1 MKEGMDEIH
10 LVRTENWYRRLIPE
24 HLGTILHDKKLWA
37 EFDTSDCLPPF
48 TNHLH
53 TWNWLLPSF
62 MKNIDDHFF
71 HAFFLLEPF
80 QNHGSVPRYSS
91 KRFVKE
97 TEELLDLLDLEGQR
111 TPRLEDL
118 QGFALNSKGRELK
131 KAIERVGR
139 GDVGDL
145 RSGLQKLLG
154 RRVRRINKAI
164 LGGKKHVNLEH
175 RLF

>member
-1 MKEGMDEIH
+1 M
-10 LVRTENWYRRLIPE
+10 VNFFP
-24 HLGTILHDKKLWA
+24 
-37 EFDTSDCLPPF
+37 CLLF
-48 TNHLH
+48 
-53 TWNWLLPSF
+53 
-62 MKNIDDHFF
+62 
-71 HAFFLLEPF
+71 LEPF

-97 TEELLDLLDLEGQR
+97 SEELLDLLDLEGQR

-118 QGFALNSKGRELK
+118 QGFALNAKGRELK

-154 RRVRRINKAI
+154 RRRINENI
-164 LGGKKHVNLEH
+164 GGEKHVNLEH

>member
-1 MKEGMDEIH
+1 M
-10 LVRTENWYRRLIPE
+10 
-24 HLGTILHDKKLWA
+24 IL
-37 EFDTSDCLPPF
+37 
-48 TNHLH
+48 
-53 TWNWLLPSF
+53 
-62 MKNIDDHFF
+62 FF

-80 QNHGSVPRYSS
+80 QNQGSVPRYSS

-118 QGFALNSKGRELK
+118 QGFALSSKGRELK

-154 RRVRRINKAI
+154 RRMRRIKKTI
-164 LGGKKHVNLEH
+164 LGGGKKHVNLEH

>member
-1 MKEGMDEIH
+1 MELTPSKFHEKD
-10 LVRTENWYRRLIPE
+10 WLI
-24 HLGTILHDKKLWA
+24 
-37 EFDTSDCLPPF
+37 
-48 TNHLH
+48 
-53 TWNWLLPSF
+53 
-62 MKNIDDHFF
+62 FF

-139 GDVGDL
+139 GDVADL

-154 RRVRRINKAI
+154 RTVRRINKAI
-164 LGGKKHVNLEH
+164 LGAKSM
-175 RLF
+175 

>member
-1 MKEGMDEIH
+1 
-10 LVRTENWYRRLIPE
+10 
-24 HLGTILHDKKLWA
+24 
-37 EFDTSDCLPPF
+37 
-48 TNHLH
+48 
-53 TWNWLLPSF
+53 